1 MTPAPSRSLS
11 HLFAPSRTLSH
22 LLALVLASAALFAQ
36 GFDRREETS
45 EIRTFRYSG
54 NGMRTLAI
62 RNISG
67 SIRVAA
73 AGINDVR
80 MNIRRVATADDAEG
94 LRQAAREVTL
104 GTSDGG
110 LDVAVVVS
118 EPDSTPCGEPRRE
131 RSRRDW
137 GWRSRPPYQVRF
149 DFDVT
154 VPLLA
159 ILGAVIAF
167 KALVV
172 ETVDGEPV
180 GRFARSEEHTSELQ
194 SH

>member
-80 MNIRRVATADDAEG
+80 MNIRRVE
-94 LRQAAREVTL
+94 
-104 GTSDGG
+104 
-110 LDVAVVVS
+110 
-118 EPDSTPCGEPRRE
+118 
-131 RSRRDW
+131 
-137 GWRSRPPYQVRF
+137 
-149 DFDVT
+149 
-154 VPLLA
+154 
-159 ILGAVIAF
+159 I
-167 KALVV
+167 
-172 ETVDGEPV
+172 
-180 GRFARSEEHTSELQ
+180 GRAHV
-194 SH
+194 

>member
-118 EPDSTPCGEPRRE
+118 DVDVDSAGPRSCHFTGRLE
-131 RSRRDW
+131 DGRRSQW
-137 GWRSRPPYQVRF
+137 LVGV
-149 DFDVT
+149 
-154 VPLLA
+154 
-159 ILGAVIAF
+159 
-167 KALVV
+167 LVV
-172 ETVDGEPV
+172 TEERAGDRHLVARLATTAPQRVRR
-180 GRFARSEEHTSELQ
+180 GRAPSRCPAAQ
-194 SH
+194 RG